1 MAINRLLAIARRH
14 RIPSPIPSSSAIA
27 ARSAST
33 AVVSAADAQ
42 ISSSPAPSRVLM
54 PYDRLAESVSS
65 KINRL
70 NDPDPRFLRYGS
82 PHPALIDHTTILSA
96 PETRVTTLSNG
107 LRVAT
112 ESTLASRTA
121 TVGVWIDAGSRF
133 ESDES
138 NGTAHFLEHM
148 IFKGT
153 ENRTVRQLEEEIE
166 NMGGHLNAYTSREQT
181 TYYAKVTSGDV
192 PKAMEILADI
202 LQNSRF
208 SEARINRERDVI
220 LREME
225 EVEGQAEEVIFDH
238 LHATAFQYT
247 PLGRTILGSAQ
258 NVKTIT
264 QQHLLDYIS
273 THYTAPRMVISA
285 AGAVK
290 HEDIV
295 AQVEKLFTKL
305 SDNPTTASQLA
316 AKEPAFF
323 TGSEVRIVDDDVP
336 IAQFAVAFNGASWT
350 DPDSVALM
358 VMQSMLGSWSK
369 NAGGG
374 KHAGSE
380 LVQRV
385 AINDIADS
393 IMAFNTNYK
402 DTGLFGVY
410 AIAKPDCLDDLAY
423 AIMYEV
429 SKLSYRV
436 SEADVTRARNQ
447 LKSSLQLHIDGTSA
461 VAEDIG
467 RQLLTYGRRLPIAEL
482 FARIDAVD
490 ASTVKRVANR
500 FIFDQDIAIAAMGPI
515 QSLPDYNWFRRRTY
529 LNRY

>member
-1 MAINRLLAIARRH
+1 MAIRHLLSLSRRSAT
-14 RIPSPIPSSSAIA
+14 RSLRSLSTASVVATATASKPLPSPPPP
-27 ARSAST
+27 
-33 AVVSAADAQ
+33 DA
-42 ISSSPAPSRVLM
+42 M
-54 PYDRLAESVSS
+54 TYDRLALSVNQ
-65 KINRL
+65 KLKLLDN
-70 NDPDPRFLRYGS
+70 PDPRFLTHNS
-82 PHPALIDHTTILSA
+82 PHPTLADHTPILSSPLTRITILPS
-96 PETRVTTLSNG
+96 G

-112 ESTLASRTA
+112 ESDLASKTA

-133 ESDES
+133 ETDQT

-153 ENRTVRQLEEEIE
+153 ERRSARELEEEVE

-181 TYYAKVTSGDV
+181 TFYAKVMDKDV
-192 PKAMEILADI
+192 PKALDILADI

-208 SEARINRERDVI
+208 DDNRINRERDVI

-225 EVEGQAEEVIFDH
+225 EVEGQTEEVIFDH

-247 PLGRTILGSAQ
+247 PLGRTILGPAQ
-258 NVKTIT
+258 NIKTIT
-264 QQHLLDYIS
+264 KEDLKNYIS
-273 THYTAPRMVISA
+273 THYTASRMVIA
-285 AGAVK
+285 ASGAVK

-295 AQVEKLFTKL
+295 EQVKKLFTKL
-305 SDNPTTASQLA
+305 STDPTIASELV
-316 AKEPAFF
+316 AKEPAIF
-323 TGSEVRIVDDDVP
+323 TGSEVRIVDDDMP
-336 IAQFAVAFNGASWT
+336 LAQFAVAFNGASWT
-350 DPDSVALM
+350 DPDSIALM
-358 VMQSMLGSWSK
+358 VMQSMLGSWNK

-374 KHAGSE
+374 KHMGSE
-380 LVQRV
+380 LAQRV
-385 AINDIADS
+385 GINEIAES
-393 IMAFNTNYK
+393 MMAFNTNYK

-423 AIMYEV
+423 AIMYEI

-447 LKSSLQLHIDGTSA
+447 LKSSLMLHIDGTSP

-467 RQLLTYGRRLPIAEL
+467 RQLLTYGRRIPFTEL

-490 ASTVKRVANR
+490 ASTIKRVANR
-500 FIFDQDIAIAAMGPI
+500 FIFDQDVAIAAMGPI

-529 LNRY
+529 WLRY

>member
-1 MAINRLLAIARRH
+1 MAIKKLLTLTRRFQ
-14 RIPSPIPSSSAIA
+14 RPSSLSPRCILQPI
-27 ARSAST
+27 RSA
-33 AVVSAADAQ
+33 
-42 ISSSPAPSRVLM
+42 SSSPAIATSPSPPAPNAMV
-54 PYDRLAESVSS
+54 YDRLAEAVKS
-65 KINRL
+65 KLKRL
-70 NDPDPRFLRYGS
+70 DNPDHRFLQHAS
-82 PHPALIDHTTILSA
+82 PHPVIVDHTKILSA
-96 PETRVTTLSNG
+96 PETRVTTLPNG

-112 ESTLASRTA
+112 ESNLSARTA

-133 ESDES
+133 ETEET

-153 ENRTVRQLEEEIE
+153 KKRLARVLEEEIE

-181 TYYAKVTSGDV
+181 TYYAKVMDKDV
-192 PKAMEILADI
+192 PKALDILADI
-202 LQNSRF
+202 LQNSCFR
-208 SEARINRERDVI
+208 EDRINRERDVI

-225 EVEGQAEEVIFDH
+225 EVEGQVEEVIFDH

-247 PLGRTILGSAQ
+247 PLGRTILGPAQ
-258 NVKTIT
+258 NIKTIT
-264 QQHLLDYIS
+264 KAHLQNYIA

-295 AQVEKLFTKL
+295 RQVKKLFTKL
-305 SDNPTTASQLA
+305 STEPTTASQLV
-316 AKEPAFF
+316 AKEPAVF
-323 TGSEVRIVDDDVP
+323 TGSEVRIIDDDVP
-336 IAQFAVAFNGASWT
+336 LAQFAVAFNGASWT
-350 DPDSVALM
+350 DPDSIALM
-358 VMQSMLGSWSK
+358 VMQTLLGSWNK
-369 NAGGG
+369 NSVGG
-374 KHAGSE
+374 KHMGSE
-380 LVQRV
+380 LAQRV
-385 AINDIADS
+385 GINEIAES
-393 IMAFNTNYK
+393 MMAFNTNYK

-423 AIMYEV
+423 AIMYEI

-447 LKSSLQLHIDGTSA
+447 LKSSLLLHIDGTSP

-467 RQLLTYGRRLPIAEL
+467 RQLLTYGRRIPFAEL

-500 FIFDQDIAIAAMGPI
+500 FIFDQDVAIAAMGPI

-529 LNRY
+529 WLRY